1 MKIVRTNSSNKDF
14 KTLVVKLDKELEIRD
29 GEMHSFYHQYNT
41 IETINEVVVLY
52 VNDKAVAC
60 GALKKY
66 HDNMEL
72 KRMFVL
78 PDYRSKGYATTVLKE
93 LEIWAKEL
101 EFKQI
106 ILETGINQ
114 PEAISFYIKNGYIQ
128 IENYG
133 QYSGITTS
141 LCFLKIL

>member
-14 KTLVVKLDKELEIRD
+14 NTLVVKLDKELAIRD

-41 IETINEVVVLY
+41 IEAINEVVVLY
-52 VNDKAVAC
+52 VNDRAVAC

-66 HDNMEL
+66 HDSMEL

-78 PDYRSKGYATTVLKE
+78 PDYRGKGYATTVLKE

-101 EFKQI
+101 DFQQI

-114 PEAISFYIKNGYIQ
+114 PEAISLYAKNGYIQ

>member
-52 VNDKAVAC
+52 VNDRAVAC

-128 IENYG
+128 TENYG
-133 QYSGITTS
+133 QYIGITTS

>member
-14 KTLVVKLDKELEIRD
+14 KTLVVKLDKELAIRD

-41 IETINEVVVLY
+41 IEAINEVVVLY
-52 VNDKAVAC
+52 VNDRAVAC

-78 PDYRSKGYATTVLKE
+78 PDYRGKGYATTVLKE

>member
-41 IETINEVVVLY
+41 IEAINEVVVLY

-106 ILETGINQ
+106 ILETGVNQ

-128 IENYG
+128 TENYG
-133 QYSGITTS
+133 QYIGITTS

>member
-41 IETINEVVVLY
+41 IEAINEVVVLY

-128 IENYG
+128 TENYG
-133 QYSGITTS
+133 QYIGITTS